1 MEFLFWN
8 IKNPDEKRS
17 FLSNFKNKSR
27 CLKQAADYR
36 EPRVA
41 EKEKKYYGSRNEK
54 FRVSN

>member
-41 EKEKKYYGSRNEK
+41 EKEKKYVK
-54 FRVSN
+54 FKFSNQ